1 MKKPRAG
8 HQSEPVS
15 EAPELPTD
23 LAFVLQL
30 SRDSGRSAESF
41 IGRVEHLA
49 TGRRL
54 RFVGLVDFQTAV
66 IRLLTEARSSS
77 GRDKT

>member
-1 MKKPRAG
+1 MKKERPRD
-8 HQSEPVS
+8 QSVPIS

-30 SRDSGRSAESF
+30 SRDSGRSAGPF
-41 IGRVEHLA
+41 AGRVEHLA

-54 RFVGLVDFQTAV
+54 RFVGLVDLQTAV
-66 IRLLTEARSSS
+66 IRLLAEAKSS
-77 GRDKT
+77 GGG